1 MPVGTDR
8 YRGSRPVNVI
18 WDNTASEYVPPPE
31 CDQMRFAL
39 RNHRLQDECCGLPV
53 SNEEYAV
60 PAPRYTVYRASY
72 VNVIYV

>member
-1 MPVGTDR
+1 
-8 YRGSRPVNVI
+8 
-18 WDNTASEYVPPPE
+18 
-31 CDQMRFAL
+31 MRFAL

-72 VNVIYV
+72 ANVIYV